1 MSAAN
6 RQRREA
12 GGWRLETGSSTSQAS
27 SAFTQHFRSWR
38 LFALAAC
45 FALPLLGLGV
55 VGTLWLHDRGWLG
68 WSVLVFVAA
77 EALALLLFRRWMR
90 SEQPLLTLPAV
101 LPPSEFSPR
110 EEAAWRIVHEYQER
124 IDRNELTLSSVNQLL
139 ELGEEILGRVAAF
152 TRPEEKSPLLAV
164 PVPLLLRA
172 IEETAHDLSTTT
184 AQLPFAHRITISEMV
199 RGYRFSQKMKPAYE
213 LYQIYRLLSP
223 LINPQ
228 SGLFRILITDKLF
241 DLTKETLNQWL
252 LKWYVDRVGYHAI
265 ELYSGRLL
273 LTRRVDDLSRLQK
286 ETAETMAQ
294 AEPQESEPLRIL
306 ILGQVKAGKSS
317 LVNTLFGDVRAATD
331 SIPTTTQLTPY
342 VLDRPELGGK
352 VILSDMGGYEDPSAP
367 RERKEQAF
375 TEAARA
381 DLVILV
387 VSAVNAARAP
397 DRQLLKDLQMH
408 FAAYLELR
416 PPPVTVALTHIDLL
430 RPPLEWAPPYNVEQP
445 DSLKAGS
452 IRGAIDAVAEDLGV
466 ASDAIAPLCLA
477 PERLYN
483 VNEALLPLL
492 VQRLP
497 EGKRV
502 LLLRSLNTIRAREQ
516 WELVWL
522 QARAAGRFLWKIGGE
537 VVKKSV
543 EKVLAER

>member
-1 MSAAN
+1 MTNQTTPLRSL
-6 RQRREA
+6 RWP
-12 GGWRLETGSSTSQAS
+12 WRFVLIV
-27 SAFTQHFRSWR
+27 
-38 LFALAAC
+38 AC
-45 FALPLLGLGV
+45 VALPILGFV
-55 VGTLWLHDRGWLG
+55 AAGTLWLHDRGWLG
-68 WSVLVFVAA
+68 WAALVLVVG
-77 EALALLLFRRWMR
+77 EALALFLFRRWMR

-110 EEAAWRIVHEYQER
+110 EEAAWRIVQEYQER

-139 ELGEEILGRVAAF
+139 ALGEEILGRVAAF
-152 TRPEEKSPLLAV
+152 TRPDETSPLLAV

-172 IEETAHDLSTTT
+172 IEETVHDLATIT

-199 RGYRFSQKMKPAYE
+199 RGYQFGQKMKPAYE

-223 LINPQ
+223 LVNPQ

-265 ELYSGRLL
+265 ELYSGRLP
-273 LTRRVDDLSRLQK
+273 LTRRVEDLSRVQQ

-294 AEPQESEPLRIL
+294 AESQQSEPLRIL

-317 LVNTLFGDVRAATD
+317 LVNALFGEVRAATD

-342 VLDRPELGGK
+342 VLDRPELGGS
-352 VILSDMGGYEDPSAP
+352 VILFDMGGYEDPSAP
-367 RERKEQAF
+367 HERKEQAF
-375 TEAARA
+375 AEAARA

-387 VSAVNAARAP
+387 VSAMNAARAP
-397 DRQLLKDLQMH
+397 DRQLLEDLHAH
-408 FAAYLELR
+408 FAAHLEMR
-416 PPPVTVALTHIDLL
+416 PPPVLVALSHIDLL
-430 RPPLEWAPPYNVEQP
+430 RPPLEWNPPYNVAHP
-445 DSLKAGS
+445 DSPKARS
-452 IRGAIDAVAEDLGV
+452 IRGALDAVAADLGI

-477 PERLYN
+477 PGRIYN
-483 VNEALLPLL
+483 VDEALLPLL
-492 VQRLP
+492 MQQLP

-502 LLLRSLNTIRAREQ
+502 LLLRSLNTVRAREQ
-516 WELVWL
+516 WELVWM
-522 QARAAGRFLWKIGGE
+522 QARAAGRFLFEISRE

-543 EKVLAER
+543 ERIARE

>member
-1 MSAAN
+1 MMQHSP
-6 RQRREA
+6 RKTHRRLP
-12 GGWRLETGSSTSQAS
+12 WRIVL
-27 SAFTQHFRSWR
+27 
-38 LFALAAC
+38 LVAC
-45 FALPLLGLGV
+45 VALPLLGFV
-55 VGTLWLHDRGWLG
+55 VAGALWLHDRGWLA
-68 WSVLVFVAA
+68 WAALVFVAG
-77 EALALLLFRRWMR
+77 EALALLLFRRWMHN
-90 SEQPLLTLPAV
+90 EQPLLTLPAA

-124 IDRNELTLSSVNQLL
+124 IDRNELTLSSLNQLL
-139 ELGEEILGRVAAF
+139 ELGEEILGRVATF
-152 TRPEEKSPLLAV
+152 TRPDETSPLLAV

-172 IEETAHDLSTTT
+172 IEETAHDLATITS
-184 AQLPFAHRITISEMV
+184 QLPFAHRITISEMV

-273 LTRRVDDLSRLQK
+273 LTRRVDNLSQLQK
-286 ETAETMAQ
+286 DTAETMAQ
-294 AEPQESEPLRIL
+294 AESQESEPLRIL

-317 LVNTLFGDVRAATD
+317 LVNALFGDVRAATD

-342 VLDRPELGGK
+342 VLDRPELGGS
-352 VILSDMGGYEDPSAP
+352 VILFDMGGYEDPSAP
-367 RERKEQAF
+367 RERKAQAF

-387 VSAVNAARAP
+387 VSVVNVARAP
-397 DRQLLKDLQMH
+397 DRQLLEDLQAH
-408 FAAYLELR
+408 FAAHLDMR
-416 PPPVTVALTHIDLL
+416 PPPVMVALSHIDLL
-430 RPPLEWAPPYNVEQP
+430 RPPLEWAPPYNVEHP
-445 DSLKAGS
+445 DSSKARS
-452 IRGAIDAVAEDLGV
+452 IRGALDAVAADLGV

-477 PERLYN
+477 PGRVYN

-492 VQRLP
+492 VQQLP

-502 LLLRSLNTIRAREQ
+502 LLLRSLNTVRAREQ
-516 WELVWL
+516 WELVWK
-522 QARAAGRFLWKIGGE
+522 QARAAGRFLFEISRE

-543 EKVLAER
+543 ERISLE